1 MTQDKQR
8 IPVKSE
14 EQDLENVRFAAAT
27 DRALQADNPKEEDIE
42 LINNTHKE
50 FWDNPARNVR
60 NTDEPEDPELEDD
73 EEDQRVAH
81 IVNEVEQLGLDG
93 SRLPSQL
100 ADLYEEAVPEDK
112 GIAYP
117 EGDLPVPKTSENY
130 LDELLGIREVSPVHR
145 TEEVPEL
152 MGSFIEKSRGE
163 GINDE
168 EIADDLLNYAAVS
181 RAEMNYEDDPDQT
194 ASRLVM
200 SRPEEAL
207 ALYEA
212 GMELED
218 ERVVQVAEGLTEEF
232 MDRVSDTT
240 PDGYNGDLED
250 VTLDY
255 LESLAEESPNDGFR
269 DQPPEYFRSKAERA
283 LTAYDAI
290 HSRIRPSE
298 EVIKAAG
305 WAATREAMGGV

>member
-1 MTQDKQR
+1 MSQDKQR

-14 EQDLENVRFAAAT
+14 EQDLEKMRFAAAL
-27 DRALQADNPKEEDIE
+27 DRALQADDPKEEDIE
-42 LINNTHKE
+42 LINKTHEE

-73 EEDQRVAH
+73 EDDQRVAH
-81 IVNEVEQLGLDG
+81 VVNEVEQLGLDG
-93 SRLPSQL
+93 SRLPSDL

-130 LDELLGIREVSPVHR
+130 LDELLGIREVPPVHR

-181 RAEMNYEDDPDQT
+181 RAEMNYGNDPDQT
-194 ASRLVM
+194 ASRLAM
-200 SRPEEAL
+200 SRPDEAL
-207 ALYEA
+207 ALYKA

-218 ERVVQVAEGLTEEF
+218 ERVVQVAEGLTEKF
-232 MDRVSDTT
+232 TGMM
-240 PDGYNGDLED
+240 PDKYSEDLEEVSLDDLLRQMAKDENPGESYDQD
-250 VTLDY
+250 VDY
-255 LESLAEESPNDGFR
+255 ESKVKRVIGFYDSLER
-269 DQPPEYFRSKAERA
+269 DFQDSSQDTDA
-283 LTAYDAI
+283 L
-290 HSRIRPSE
+290 
-298 EVIKAAG
+298 G
-305 WAATREAMGGV
+305 WAAARKAMGGV